1 MFSFFI
7 LNLIVLKIKCLVKII
22 KSEVIFVFFRR
33 KPPVGT
39 YMLVAISAA
48 AVGAMGCAALCSRC
62 NMKSLKRK
70 ASKMVDKVVDN
81 IGSMM

>member
-1 MFSFFI
+1 M
-7 LNLIVLKIKCLVKII
+7 
-22 KSEVIFVFFRR
+22 FFRR

-39 YMLVAISAA
+39 YMLVAVSAA
-48 AVGAMGCAALCSRC
+48 AVGAMGCAALYNRG